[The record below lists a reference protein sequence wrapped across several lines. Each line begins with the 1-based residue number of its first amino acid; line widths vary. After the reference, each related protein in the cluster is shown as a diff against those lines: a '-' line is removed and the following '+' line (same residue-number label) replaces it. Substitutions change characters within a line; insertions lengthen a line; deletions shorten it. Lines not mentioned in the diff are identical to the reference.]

1 MSKESFYKLCNELRI
16 YLEKTTTQF
25 RDPTSFEKQVAFT
38 LYHLADEGRSRKA
51 ANTFGIGKSTPLKIV
66 RRVSKGISVHLAPKY
81 LSLPTC
87 KNEIVKLV
95 EKFSEA
101 HGFPQC
107 IGAIDGTHI
116 RIKKPISN
124 PIDYI
129 NRKGIY
135 SLNVQ
140 AAVDY
145 KFLVFLTLSS
155 NGQEAYL
162 MRVYFRKGPLLNFCP
177 SLKK

>member
-1 MSKESFYKLCNELRI
+1 MSKESLYKLCNELRI

-25 RDPTSFEKQVAFT
+25 RDPTSEKQVACT

-51 ANTFGIGKSTPLKIV
+51 ANAFGIGKSTPLKIAG
-66 RRVSKGISVHLAPKY
+66 RVSKGISVHLAPKY

-87 KNEIVKLV
+87 ENEIVKLV

-124 PIDYI
+124 PIDYN

-145 KFLVFLTLSS
+145 KFLFFLTLSS
-155 NGQEAYL
+155 NGQEVYM

-177 SLKK
+177 SLEK